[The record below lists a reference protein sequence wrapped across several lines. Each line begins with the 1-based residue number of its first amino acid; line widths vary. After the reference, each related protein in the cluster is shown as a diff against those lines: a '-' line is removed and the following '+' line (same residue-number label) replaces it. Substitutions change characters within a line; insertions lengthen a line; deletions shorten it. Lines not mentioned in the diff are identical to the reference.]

1 MKKLL
6 LFSCMF
12 LMISTVALAD
22 GLPVTVDLAFQGV
35 DPGYYTYNGWPI
47 GYHVVEITNSPGGMY
62 DGVYNGFCVDPADAS
77 DSPQPYTL
85 IYVPENLYGAAW
97 VFDNFEGL
105 GQSPSNA
112 QIAIW
117 NLAIGGLPPITG
129 PEQSSIE
136 ALIANANT
144 AVGEGYTPPDSIL
157 LAYSPPLGSGVDSFD
172 VPYQDFL
179 VRVPEPGSILL
190 LGLGL
195 LGVGTFSR
203 LKKR

>member
-12 LMISTVALAD
+12 LLVSTAALAD
-22 GLPVTVDLAFQGV
+22 GLPVSVDLEFQGV
-35 DPGYYTYNGWPI
+35 DPGIIWYNGWPTGHHI
-47 GYHVVEITNSPGGMY
+47 VEITNSPGGVY
-62 DGVYNGFCVDPADAS
+62 DSVFYGFCVDPASAEDT
-77 DSPQPYTL
+77 PTPYTL

-97 VFDNFEGL
+97 VFENFEVL
-105 GQSPSNA
+105 GESASDA

-117 NLAIGGLPPITG
+117 NLSISGLPPISG
-129 PEQSSIE
+129 SPQS
-136 ALIANANT
+136 LVDGANA
-144 AVGEGYTPPDSIL
+144 ALSGGYTPPDSIL
-157 LAYSPPLGSGVDSFD
+157 LAYSPQGPGVDYFD

-179 VRVPEPGSILL
+179 IRVPEPGSLLL

-195 LGVGTFSR
+195 FGVAALSR